1 MVTVLG
7 AGGVLAAVLSATGP
21 AALAQPASAQAPSL
35 PKACVAIEAL
45 VGDGASGSSLG
56 AGEVLRVSP
65 GGQSTLTTNTAPM
78 GTPNLDDPTDMAF
91 LSNGDIVVTD
101 ESFTAGRPDVVEVN
115 PSHRRPDPHLRQR
128 PGLGPALV
136 MPGPV
141 AVEASGYIL
150 VTDIAAGTGNQ
161 RVLQIDP
168 ATGNRI
174 VLTGNVVGSGP
185 AVTVAAVGLENG
197 VIYVTDVVGDQIM
210 SVDPATGAR
219 TLVSGP
225 GRGTGP
231 AFVSPISVTSDSP
244 DSVVVLDT
252 DFSAGT
258 GLGRGALIRVDLASG
273 NRTVLSDD
281 ATPAGGQQFDN
292 PIDVRYNACE
302 KAFYVL
308 QTGFTPAAPAGRVLK
323 VDAATGARTLFASY
337 LGAENY
343 ALLLRPIPVPSG
355 GPILGY
361 PRQRRD
367 TPGSRR
373 PVSVRYHL
381 CAWMI
386 S

>member
-1 MVTVLG
+1 MVVALG

-21 AALAQPASAQAPSL
+21 AALAQPTSAQAPSL
-35 PKACVAIEAL
+35 PKACVATEAL
-45 VGDGASGSSLG
+45 VGDGASGSSIG

-101 ESFTAGRPDVVEVN
+101 DSFTIGRPDVVEVN
-115 PSHRRPDPHLRQR
+115 PSTGVRTLISGNGR
-128 PGLGPALV
+128 GSGPALV
-136 MPGPV
+136 MPATV

-150 VTDIAAGTGNQ
+150 VTDVAAGTGNQ

-174 VLTGNVVGSGP
+174 VLTGAVVGSGP

-197 VIYVTDVVGDQIM
+197 VIYVTDVVGNQIM

-231 AFVSPISVTSDSP
+231 GFVSPISVTSDSP
-244 DSVVVLDT
+244 DSIVVLDM
-252 DFSAGT
+252 DHSAGT
-258 GLGRGALIRVDLASG
+258 GLGRGALIRVNLANG
-273 NRTVLSDD
+273 NRTLLSDD
-281 ATPAGGQQFDN
+281 ATPSGGQQFDT

-308 QTGFTPAAPAGRVLK
+308 QTGFTP
-323 VDAATGARTLFASY
+323 S
-337 LGAENY
+337 
-343 ALLLRPIPVPSG
+343 
-355 GPILGY
+355 
-361 PRQRRD
+361 
-367 TPGSRR
+367 TP
-373 PVSVRYHL
+373 
-381 CAWMI
+381 
-386 S
+386 

>member
-21 AALAQPASAQAPSL
+21 AALAQPAAAQAPSL

-45 VGDGASGSSLG
+45 VGDGASGSSIG

-78 GTPNLDDPTDMAF
+78 GTPNLDDPDGMAF
-91 LSNGDIVVTD
+91 LANGDIVVTD
-101 ESFTAGRPDVVEVN
+101 ESFTTGRPDVVEVN
-115 PSHRRPDPHLRQR
+115 PSTGVRTLISGNGR
-128 PGLGPALV
+128 GSGPALV
-136 MPGPV
+136 MPNSV
-141 AVEASGYIL
+141 AVGPGGDIL
-150 VTDIAAGTGNQ
+150 VTDIAPVTGNP
-161 RVLQIDP
+161 RLLRINP
-168 ATGNRI
+168 TTGNRS
-174 VLTGNVVGSGP
+174 VLTGVGVGAGP
-185 AVTVAAVGLENG
+185 AVNVAAVGVEG
-197 VIYVTDVVGDQIM
+197 GIIYVTDVVGNQIM

-244 DSVVVLDT
+244 DSIVVLDM
-252 DFSAGT
+252 DHSAGT

-273 NRTVLSDD
+273 KRTLLSDN
-281 ATPAGGQQFDN
+281 ATPSGGQQFDT
-292 PIDVRYNACE
+292 PIAVRYNACE

-308 QTGFTPAAPAGRVLK
+308 QTGFTPATPKGRVLK

-343 ALLLRPIPVPSG
+343 ALLLRPIPVQLP
-355 GPILGY
+355 
-361 PRQRRD
+361 
-367 TPGSRR
+367 
-373 PVSVRYHL
+373 
-381 CAWMI
+381 
-386 S
+386 

>member
-45 VGDGASGSSLG
+45 VGDGASGSSIG

-78 GTPNLDDPTDMAF
+78 GTPNLDDPDGMAF
-91 LSNGDIVVTD
+91 LANGDIVVTD
-101 ESFTAGRPDVVEVN
+101 ESFTTGRPDVVEVN
-115 PSHRRPDPHLRQR
+115 PSTGVRTLISGKGR
-128 PGLGPALV
+128 GSGPALV
-136 MPGPV
+136 MPGTV
-141 AVEASGYIL
+141 AVEANGYIL
-150 VTDIAAGTGNQ
+150 VTDIAAGTANQ

-174 VLTGNVVGSGP
+174 VLTGAVVGSGP

-231 AFVSPISVTSDSP
+231 AFVSPIGVTSDSP
-244 DSVVVLDT
+244 DSIVVLDM
-252 DFSAGT
+252 DHSAGT

-273 NRTVLSDD
+273 KRTLLSDN
-281 ATPAGGQQFDN
+281 ATPSGGQQFDT
-292 PIDVRYNACE
+292 PIAVRYNACE

-308 QTGFTPAAPAGRVLK
+308 QTGFTPATPKGRVLK

-343 ALLLRPIPVPSG
+343 ALLLRPIPVQLP
-355 GPILGY
+355 
-361 PRQRRD
+361 
-367 TPGSRR
+367 
-373 PVSVRYHL
+373 
-381 CAWMI
+381 
-386 S
+386 

>member
-1 MVTVLG
+1 MVVALG

-21 AALAQPASAQAPSL
+21 AALAQPTSAQAPSL
-35 PKACVAIEAL
+35 PKACVATEAL
-45 VGDGASGSSLG
+45 VGDGASGSSIG

-101 ESFTAGRPDVVEVN
+101 DSFTIGRPDVVEVN
-115 PSHRRPDPHLRQR
+115 PSTGVRTLISGNGR
-128 PGLGPALV
+128 GSGPALV
-136 MPGPV
+136 MPATV

-150 VTDIAAGTGNQ
+150 VTDVAAGTGNQ

-174 VLTGNVVGSGP
+174 VLTGALVGSGP

-197 VIYVTDVVGDQIM
+197 VIYVTDVVGNQIM

-231 AFVSPISVTSDSP
+231 GFVSPISVTSDSP
-244 DSVVVLDT
+244 DSIVVLDM
-252 DFSAGT
+252 DHSAGT
-258 GLGRGALIRVDLASG
+258 GLGRGALIRVNLANG
-273 NRTVLSDD
+273 NRTLLSDD
-281 ATPAGGQQFDN
+281 ATPSGGQQFDT

-308 QTGFTPAAPAGRVLK
+308 QTGFTPSTPKGRVLK

-343 ALLLRPIPVPSG
+343 ALLLRPVPVQLP
-355 GPILGY
+355 
-361 PRQRRD
+361 
-367 TPGSRR
+367 
-373 PVSVRYHL
+373 
-381 CAWMI
+381 
-386 S
+386 